1 MAKNSRDYW
10 KEREEEAR
18 KHTIQDEEV
27 YNREIKRIYQR
38 MYDNINREVNGFFVR
53 YAGREGISISE
64 AKKRVS
70 KLDMEEYSRKAKEYV
85 KNKDFSRQANEEMRI
100 YNLTM
105 KVNRLEMLKA
115 HMGLE
120 MVNSYQDLEDYM
132 GRALNETTM
141 KELERQ
147 AGILGDSVSNPQRF
161 AKQIVDGSFHHAKWS
176 DRIWSNQQTLK
187 MKLYDNLQ
195 VGLIQGRNPNV
206 LARDI
211 MKTMGASVNDAS
223 RLMRTE
229 MCRVQT
235 DAQMATL
242 AANGFEDY
250 EFIAE
255 RSSRTC
261 DQCLAM
267 DGKHFKVKD
276 AMPGENAPPLHPNCR
291 CGTAAWMD
299 DKAYE
304 EWLDSGAAADGVSF
318 KDFSANYK
326 AAGETGLGVE
336 EWAGSNA
343 ETFRKMSR
351 GDDLGDDSIP
361 KGSELSKGVKDDLVA
376 YANKR
381 RINIHGINQF
391 DGDPELLK
399 AVMDELHSHKSMFPR
414 VFSGKRITLEFE
426 DGEIGTYAITD
437 KKTIRLNRMYFR
449 NRAFTENDMVKAEK
463 FVNPTLEGI
472 IRHELGHIVEHVHG
486 EKGLQF
492 ARQAYYNIH
501 NKEPNKIELMK
512 YIQKNISAYAYPE
525 QADSITGY
533 RYYSPHEITS
543 EVLSAK
549 KDTKFIKLIKE
560 MWEKEGLK

>member
-18 KHTIQDEEV
+18 RHTIQDEQIYE
-27 YNREIKRIYQR
+27 REIKRIYQR

-53 YAGREGISISE
+53 YASKEGISISD

-70 KLDMEEYSRKAKEYV
+70 KLDMAEYSRKAKEYV

-132 GRALNETTM
+132 GRALNETTQ
-141 KELERQ
+141 KELQRQ

-187 MKLYDNLQ
+187 MKLYDSLQ

-291 CGTAAWMD
+291 CGTAGWMD

-326 AAGETGLGVE
+326 AAGETGLGFE
-336 EWAGSNA
+336 EPDETVKFSSSPSGEKNRAIRFGDSNSF
-343 ETFRKMSR
+343 EQYGRTVHTSEIKNSGNNLHIDKSISLSRKQIRDMDGIIS
-351 GDDLGDDSIP
+351 GA
-361 KGSELSKGVKDDLVA
+361 KEL
-376 YANKR
+376 
-381 RINIHGINQF
+381 HGISYTCNAPFVVTDNGGRIASYNPRTNTFFIDYRMADLEKITLQQQGF
-391 DGDPELLK
+391 AAPNNIYSTVVHEIFHWKDAEEYRKSGNEIDRADFRSIYSQYNREMSKRKLKEAGIDISSPSEIARISQYAYLKWLENDLEEVYTEYRTKELLK
-399 AVMDELHSHKSMFPR
+399 
-414 VFSGKRITLEFE
+414 G
-426 DGEIGTYAITD
+426 
-437 KKTIRLNRMYFR
+437 
-449 NRAFTENDMVKAEK
+449 
-463 FVNPTLEGI
+463 
-472 IRHELGHIVEHVHG
+472 
-486 EKGLQF
+486 
-492 ARQAYYNIH
+492 
-501 NKEPNKIELMK
+501 
-512 YIQKNISAYAYPE
+512 
-525 QADSITGY
+525 
-533 RYYSPHEITS
+533 
-543 EVLSAK
+543 
-549 KDTKFIKLIKE
+549 
-560 MWEKEGLK
+560 

>member
-53 YAGREGISISE
+53 YAGREGISISD
-64 AKKRVS
+64 AKKKVS
-70 KLDMEEYSRKAKEYV
+70 KLDMAEYSRKAKEYV
-85 KNKDFSRQANEEMRI
+85 KNKNFSRQANEEMRI

-132 GRALNETTM
+132 GRALNETTQ
-141 KELERQ
+141 KELQRQ

-267 DGKHFKVKD
+267 DGKHFKIKD

-291 CGTAAWMD
+291 CSTAAWMD
-299 DKAYE
+299 DRAYE

-326 AAGETGLGVE
+326 VAGETGRGFEEWRNSKDVSILNNNSNNGLKGRMNFRTANMSTDEYARAKEMWQRFSEIEMSSTEKEHVIEELDNNLTVE
-336 EWAGSNA
+336 EKESALVN
-343 ETFRKMSR
+343 RPI
-351 GDDLGDDSIP
+351 GDYHY
-361 KGSELSKGVKDDLVA
+361 
-376 YANKR
+376 YA
-381 RINIHGINQF
+381 
-391 DGDPELLK
+391 
-399 AVMDELHSHKSMFPR
+399 
-414 VFSGKRITLEFE
+414 
-426 DGEIGTYAITD
+426 
-437 KKTIRLNRMYFR
+437 
-449 NRAFTENDMVKAEK
+449 
-463 FVNPTLEGI
+463 VN
-472 IRHELGHIVEHVHG
+472 LGHGQYKVYQKKPIDPYDDIV
-486 EKGLQF
+486 
-492 ARQAYYNIH
+492 
-501 NKEPNKIELMK
+501 
-512 YIQKNISAYAYPE
+512 
-525 QADSITGY
+525 D
-533 RYYSPHEITS
+533 
-543 EVLSAK
+543 EVLSEMFGRDWKRQWKEIEKSK
-549 KDTKFIKLIKE
+549 KNL
-560 MWEKEGLK
+560 

>member
-38 MYDNINREVNGFFVR
+38 MYGNINREVNGFFVR

-132 GRALNETTM
+132 GRALNETTQ
-141 KELERQ
+141 KELQRQ

-211 MKTMGASVNDAS
+211 MKTMGASANDAS

-267 DGKHFKVKD
+267 DGKHFKIKD

-291 CGTAAWMD
+291 CSTAAWMD

-326 AAGETGLGVE
+326 AAGETRLGFE
-336 EWAGSNA
+336 EWDRYNK
-343 ETFRKMSR
+343 T
-351 GDDLGDDSIP
+351 
-361 KGSELSKGVKDDLVA
+361 VKDSASTNGMRNGTMKMNLQFFASGKDRVQNYGSGWGKASLQEVVDKFA
-376 YANKR
+376 PGATGTHNISKTKIIFNNNKSKR
-381 RINIHGINQF
+381 QIVYDI
-391 DGDPELLK
+391 DGDYFRIENL
-399 AVMDELHSHKSMFPR
+399 ER
-414 VFSGKRITLEFE
+414 VGRRRYDDINGNDVSNVTENGKTRGRTREE
-426 DGEIGTYAITD
+426 YEAITHFLN
-437 KKTIRLNRMYFR
+437 KK
-449 NRAFTENDMVKAEK
+449 
-463 FVNPTLEGI
+463 
-472 IRHELGHIVEHVHG
+472 
-486 EKGLQF
+486 
-492 ARQAYYNIH
+492 
-501 NKEPNKIELMK
+501 
-512 YIQKNISAYAYPE
+512 
-525 QADSITGY
+525 
-533 RYYSPHEITS
+533 
-543 EVLSAK
+543 
-549 KDTKFIKLIKE
+549 
-560 MWEKEGLK
+560 

>member
-27 YNREIKRIYQR
+27 YDREIKRIYQR

-70 KLDMEEYSRKAKEYV
+70 KLDMAEYSRKAKEYV
-85 KNKDFSRQANEEMRI
+85 KNKNFSRQANEEMRI

-229 MCRVQT
+229 MCRAQT

-267 DGKHFKVKD
+267 DGKHFKIKD

-326 AAGETGLGVE
+326 AAGETGLGFE
-336 EWAGSNA
+336 EWKQKSNDLTERRKQRMAERNKSNEPSTSELQFDEHVSKKQRELIEKLYNQYNSRLQRVEPGAEKAAGDVDISGQRMRLSSKHESTAIHEFAHTLANSNA
-343 ETFRKMSR
+343 DKYGLTNDQDFWKEIRKTRREYMKDVEGDPSR
-351 GDDLGDDSIP
+351 WISTYEHSGRSVDEFMAEAFTHAKMRELGLTIP
-361 KGSELSKGVKDDLVA
+361 KKYGNDFKHSKKVLSIIDK
-376 YANKR
+376 Y
-381 RINIHGINQF
+381 F
-391 DGDPELLK
+391 
-399 AVMDELHSHKSMFPR
+399 
-414 VFSGKRITLEFE
+414 GKR
-426 DGEIGTYAITD
+426 
-437 KKTIRLNRMYFR
+437 KNR
-449 NRAFTENDMVKAEK
+449 
-463 FVNPTLEGI
+463 
-472 IRHELGHIVEHVHG
+472 
-486 EKGLQF
+486 
-492 ARQAYYNIH
+492 
-501 NKEPNKIELMK
+501 
-512 YIQKNISAYAYPE
+512 
-525 QADSITGY
+525 
-533 RYYSPHEITS
+533 
-543 EVLSAK
+543 
-549 KDTKFIKLIKE
+549 
-560 MWEKEGLK
+560 

>member
-132 GRALNETTM
+132 GRALNKTTM

-211 MKTMGASVNDAS
+211 MKSMGASANDAS

-267 DGKHFKVKD
+267 DGKHFKIKD

-299 DKAYE
+299 DRAYE

-326 AAGETGLGVE
+326 AAGETGLGFE
-336 EWAGSNA
+336 EWNRFNENVKENLSTNHL
-343 ETFRKMSR
+343 R
-351 GDDLGDDSIP
+351 GD
-361 KGSELSKGVKDDLVA
+361 
-376 YANKR
+376 
-381 RINIHGINQF
+381 
-391 DGDPELLK
+391 
-399 AVMDELHSHKSMFPR
+399 MMKSQE
-414 VFSGKRITLEFE
+414 VL
-426 DGEIGTYAITD
+426 
-437 KKTIRLNRMYFR
+437 
-449 NRAFTENDMVKAEK
+449 
-463 FVNPTLEGI
+463 
-472 IRHELGHIVEHVHG
+472 
-486 EKGLQF
+486 EKG
-492 ARQAYYNIH
+492 
-501 NKEPNKIELMK
+501 
-512 YIQKNISAYAYPE
+512 ISKPHFRTGSMTPEDYAL
-525 QADSITGY
+525 A
-533 RYYSPHEITS
+533 
-543 EVLSAK
+543 
-549 KDTKFIKLIKE
+549 KE
-560 MWEKEGLK
+560 MWNKVIELDIPQKEKEWVYQELDNNLAAEEKISPIVCKPIGDYYYHAVNKGHNQYKIFKKDPIEPYTDWMDEVMSEIFGRNWRNFDT